1 MLSSRNVR
9 AYIFE
14 REQGICRCCR
24 IRATESMHELRFR
37 SLGGKVSR
45 FNSVALCGDG
55 TRGCHGFLQRLEIEW
70 LSETPHLGADWLLQF
85 RPKTAQASEWMRV
98 PTDLWVCS
106 MPGSRNDE
114 LEAC

>member
-1 MLSSRNVR
+1 MVSSRNVR
-9 AYIFE
+9 EYIFE

-24 IRATESMHELRFR
+24 IRAAESMHELRFR

-70 LSETPHLGADWLLQF
+70 QSETQALCAEWQLNFKPLTPLAAD
-85 RPKTAQASEWMRV
+85 WMRV
-98 PTDLWVCS
+98 PVFHKVCS
-106 MPGSRNDE
+106 MPGSRNHE
-114 LEAC
+114 MESC